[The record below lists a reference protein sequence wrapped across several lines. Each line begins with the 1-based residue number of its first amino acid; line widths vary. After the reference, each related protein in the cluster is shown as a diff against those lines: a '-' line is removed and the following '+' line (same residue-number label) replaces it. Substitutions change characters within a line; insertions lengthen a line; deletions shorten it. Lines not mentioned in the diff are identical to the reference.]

1 MTTPR
6 NQPSINVPAPFWG
19 GQADV
24 IPAQEFVPT
33 AINTADHD
41 FMANDGV
48 RPRALFV
55 NNSGTTLQTLTVR
68 GENDSVDAPFICGPG
83 GTLLPISPRYIRMHT
98 TLTVN
103 ALR

>member
-1 MTTPR
+1 MTTP
-6 NQPSINVPAPFWG
+6 SIDQPAPFWG
-19 GQADV
+19 VQADV
-24 IPAQEFVPT
+24 IPAQRFEPVVIT
-33 AINTADHD
+33 AGHD

-68 GENDSVDAPFICGPG
+68 GEVDATDAPFICGPG
-83 GTLLPISPRYIRMHT
+83 GTLLPISPRYIRAHA